1 MVSPSVG
8 AGAGGPRDDLV
19 EERRAAIMAAAEQLL
34 AVHGFDAMRLR
45 DVAQQAGVSIGLIQ
59 HYFNTRD
66 ELLFETMRTASRR
79 RAQQWVRLA
88 TGAAN
93 TGEKITGLLE
103 GAISD
108 PHRCVIWLE
117 TCAASTRHPELRS
130 DVQLTQQAWRE
141 AIQVRTG
148 RANRRSRPAA
158 HQPDR
163 RSDACHRH
171 RGQRRHQPGR
181 TDQSAA
187 GDSAAA
193 AGDAWV
199 MPVLAAYVRKNG
211 PDRAM

>member
-117 TCAASTRHPELRS
+117 TCAASTRHPELRP
-130 DVQLTQQAWRE
+130 DVQLTQQTWRE
-141 AIQVRTG
+141 AI
-148 RANRRSRPAA
+148 RAAVEEGLAA
-158 HQPDR
+158 GEFVPIVPTDDLV
-163 RSDACHRH
+163 SLLVSLIDGLMLATVTEDGDG
-171 RGQRRHQPGR
+171 RGQAERTRLLRETAQRLLGMPG
-181 TDQSAA
+181 
-187 GDSAAA
+187 
-193 AGDAWV
+193 
-199 MPVLAAYVRKNG
+199 
-211 PDRAM
+211 

>member
-1 MVSPSVG
+1 
-8 AGAGGPRDDLV
+8 
-19 EERRAAIMAAAEQLL
+19 MAAAEQLL

-45 DVAQQAGVSIGLIQ
+45 DVAQQARVSIGLIQ

-93 TGEKITGLLE
+93 AGEKITGLLE

-141 AIQVRTG
+141 AIQAAIEEGLATGELAPVVPTDDLVLLLISLIDGLMLATVTEDNGDTSQAERT
-148 RANRRSRPAA
+148 RVLRETA
-158 HQPDR
+158 
-163 RSDACHRH
+163 
-171 RGQRRHQPGR
+171 QRLLGMPG
-181 TDQSAA
+181 
-187 GDSAAA
+187 
-193 AGDAWV
+193 
-199 MPVLAAYVRKNG
+199 
-211 PDRAM
+211 

>member
-1 MVSPSVG
+1 
-8 AGAGGPRDDLV
+8 
-19 EERRAAIMAAAEQLL
+19 MAAAEQLL

-141 AIQVRTG
+141 AIQAAIDEGLATGEFAPVVPTDDLVLLLISLIDGLMLATVTEDNGDTSQAERT
-148 RANRRSRPAA
+148 RVLRETA
-158 HQPDR
+158 
-163 RSDACHRH
+163 
-171 RGQRRHQPGR
+171 QRLLGMPG
-181 TDQSAA
+181 
-187 GDSAAA
+187 
-193 AGDAWV
+193 
-199 MPVLAAYVRKNG
+199 
-211 PDRAM
+211 